1 MVKSSRISGFYIAI
15 CSFVISLAVAVF
27 PGKSALEGDQRN
39 IPDITDKSDN
49 WGFFTA
55 FFYGEWPNFLGE
67 WRFTLI
73 VFQLAIS
80 VSGFLMLTKDFR
92 PKGSRQVVFY
102 VLLFFVSSMFS
113 IQLSR
118 DASLYA
124 FSLIGFGLIN
134 ISYNYRSKT
143 KVALIFCGWLFLFL
157 ASMFKPILSLA
168 LLPLLTWLLWQ
179 IRNTSIKKT
188 LKVFLIPLFLL
199 ATLPSVLDQSL
210 IRVSK
215 MQSVYPE
222 QQPVILDLA
231 MNYCWGQS
239 DSIRTA
245 SKLALEAVVRP
256 SYPVESICAA
266 TNPFRWDDLHSDPK
280 DWIFSNPISRLTG
293 ESASPKVRKLIL
305 DWVSIVIANPADW
318 LQVRLLVVGPV
329 LLMSNSFANTEF
341 EKANLSIFD
350 RFSNSMWTP
359 LYFFVGLID
368 KLRITSLFFLLAFQ
382 FFLLINYSNMR
393 FDQKSKMKGTLA
405 FSFLAST
412 ISFSLATLTFLAP
425 NGRYILPYIT
435 LNYILLYRALSKNS
449 QTRITSK

>member
-1 MVKSSRISGFYIAI
+1 
-15 CSFVISLAVAVF
+15 
-27 PGKSALEGDQRN
+27 
-39 IPDITDKSDN
+39 
-49 WGFFTA
+49 
-55 FFYGEWPNFLGE
+55 
-67 WRFTLI
+67 
-73 VFQLAIS
+73 
-80 VSGFLMLTKDFR
+80 
-92 PKGSRQVVFY
+92 
-102 VLLFFVSSMFS
+102 
-113 IQLSR
+113 
-118 DASLYA
+118 
-124 FSLIGFGLIN
+124 
-134 ISYNYRSKT
+134 
-143 KVALIFCGWLFLFL
+143 
-157 ASMFKPILSLA
+157 
-168 LLPLLTWLLWQ
+168 
-179 IRNTSIKKT
+179 
-188 LKVFLIPLFLL
+188 
-199 ATLPSVLDQSL
+199 
-210 IRVSK
+210 

-222 QQPVILDLA
+222 QQPIILDLA

-280 DWIFSNPISRLTG
+280 DWIFSNPISRVTG

-329 LLMSNSFANTEF
+329 LFMSNSFANTEF

-368 KLRITSLFFLLAFQ
+368 KLRITSLFFLFAFQ

-393 FDQKSKMKGTLA
+393 FNQKSKMKGTLA

-435 LNYILLYRALSKNS
+435 LNYILLYRALYKNS
-449 QTRITSK
+449 QTRIRSK